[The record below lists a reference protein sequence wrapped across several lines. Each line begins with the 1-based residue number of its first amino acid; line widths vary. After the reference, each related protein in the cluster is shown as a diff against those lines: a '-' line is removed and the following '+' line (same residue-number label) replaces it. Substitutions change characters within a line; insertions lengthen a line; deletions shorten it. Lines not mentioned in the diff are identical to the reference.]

1 MSSGGVVWQLHI
13 VEIIGIIIG
22 NLLRLL
28 SLVRSK
34 DLLA

>member
-13 VEIIGIIIG
+13 VEIIG